1 MPEETGI
8 HELLTLKTIAETL
21 NSSNE
26 LKPMLDTVMGKL
38 LDLTGNTAGWIF
50 LSEENM
56 EYEFAA
62 DRGLPPALQRDNKQP
77 MQCGSCWCLERL
89 WDGRLEHA
97 VNILN
102 CKRLSNARQY
112 NWGDTLGITHHAT
125 IPLHSGDR
133 YLGIMNVAA
142 PGKAHYPDS
151 ELALLQ
157 SVALQI
163 GSAIERMQLYS
174 TEQRR
179 ANLYAK
185 LGEFSAALNITAS
198 ECISPSILV
207 EKTTALIGQYFDWPF
222 AAIIGQH
229 AGKFEVHAAAHA
241 ANITPELA
249 PFELSDSFKN
259 RLRDIAKGQRFA
271 TLTSDEEQEITNSC
285 CSEQPVT
292 ERVVMLAVPFR
303 QITAHGSAIL
313 LITSPKAL
321 ASATADG
328 EVLEAI
334 AEHISATLES
344 VQLGEKRR
352 EIARMDERNRLA
364 RDLHDSVNQILFSL
378 SMTAKGVESMLQQ
391 EHTSSHP
398 AAEAVRDIQ
407 ELSQSALKE
416 MRALIMQLRPAGLEA
431 GLLTALQAHGQQLGL
446 LIQTERSGVLELSR
460 NVEEGLLRIGQ
471 EALNNVLKHSGA
483 SKAKVS
489 LLLNATEVILSIAD
503 QGKGGAKRRCN
514 TDTNESL
521 GLHIMKERAEALY
534 GHIHIHSEEHQ
545 GTTVEVTIPLPLQS
559 T

>member
-26 LKPMLDTVMGKL
+26 LKPMLDTVMRKL

-56 EYEFAA
+56 EYEFAV
-62 DRGLPPALQRDNKQP
+62 DRGLPPALQRNNKQP
-77 MQCGSCWCLERL
+77 MKCGSCWCLERL
-89 WDGRLEHA
+89 WDERLEHA

-112 NWGDTLGITHHAT
+112 NWGDTSGITHHAT

-133 YLGIMNVAA
+133 YLGLMNVAA
-142 PGKAHYPDS
+142 PGKAHYPES

-185 LGEFSAALNITAS
+185 LGEFSAALNLTAS
-198 ECISPSILV
+198 ESTSPSILV

-229 AGKFEVHAAAHA
+229 EGKFEVHAAAYA
-241 ANITPELA
+241 ANITPELV

-285 CSEQPVT
+285 CLEQPVT

-303 QITAHGSAIL
+303 QITAHDSAIL
-313 LITSPKAL
+313 LIASPKAL

-352 EIARMDERNRLA
+352 EIARLDERNRLA

-378 SMTAKGVESMLQQ
+378 SMTAKGVESIIKARISLSADC
-391 EHTSSHP
+391 ESS
-398 AAEAVRDIQ
+398 
-407 ELSQSALKE
+407 
-416 MRALIMQLRPAGLEA
+416 
-431 GLLTALQAHGQQLGL
+431 
-446 LIQTERSGVLELSR
+446 
-460 NVEEGLLRIGQ
+460 
-471 EALNNVLKHSGA
+471 
-483 SKAKVS
+483 
-489 LLLNATEVILSIAD
+489 
-503 QGKGGAKRRCN
+503 
-514 TDTNESL
+514 
-521 GLHIMKERAEALY
+521 
-534 GHIHIHSEEHQ
+534 
-545 GTTVEVTIPLPLQS
+545 
-559 T
+559 

>member
-77 MQCGSCWCLERL
+77 MQYGSCWCLDRL

-112 NWGDTLGITHHAT
+112 KWGDTLGITHHAT
-125 IPLHSGDR
+125 IPLYSGER
-133 YLGIMNVAA
+133 YLGLMNVAA

-179 ANLYAK
+179 ANLYSK
-185 LGEFSAALNITAS
+185 LGEFSAALNLTAS

-229 AGKFEVHAAAHA
+229 EGKFEVHAAAYA

-249 PFELSDSFKN
+249 PFELSDTFKN
-259 RLRDIAKGQRFA
+259 RLRDIAKGHRFA

-285 CSEQPVT
+285 CSEQPIT

-303 QITAHGSAIL
+303 QITAQGSAIL

-321 ASATADG
+321 ASANADG

-352 EIARMDERNRLA
+352 EIARLDERNRLA

-378 SMTAKGVESMLQQ
+378 SMTAKGVESMLKQ
-391 EHTSSHP
+391 ENTSHP

-431 GLLTALQAHGQQLGL
+431 GLLTALQTHGQQLGL
-446 LIQTERSGVLELSR
+446 LIQTQRSGVLELPR

-471 EALNNVLKHSGA
+471 EALNNVRKHSGA
-483 SKAKVS
+483 SKAEVS
-489 LLLNATEVILSIAD
+489 LHLNATEAILSIAD

-534 GHIHIHSEEHQ
+534 GRIQIHSEEHQ

>member
-62 DRGLPPALQRDNKQP
+62 DQGLPPALQRDNKQP
-77 MQCGSCWCLERL
+77 MQCGSCWCLDRL

-133 YLGIMNVAA
+133 YLGLMNVAA

-207 EKTTALIGQYFDWPF
+207 EKTTTLIGQYFDWPF
-222 AAIIGQH
+222 ATIIGQH

-241 ANITPELA
+241 ANIAPELA

-303 QITAHGSAIL
+303 QISAHGSAIL

-352 EIARMDERNRLA
+352 EIARLDERNRLA

-391 EHTSSHP
+391 KHTSHP

-446 LIQTERSGVLELSR
+446 LIQTQRSGVLELPR

-471 EALNNVLKHSGA
+471 EALNNVRKHSGA
-483 SKAKVS
+483 SKAEVS
-489 LLLNATEVILSIAD
+489 LHLNATEVILSIAD

-534 GHIHIHSEEHQ
+534 GHIHIHSKEHQ
-545 GTTVEVTIPLPLQS
+545 GTTIEVTIPLPLQS

>member
-38 LDLTGNTAGWIF
+38 LDLTGNSAGWIF
-50 LSEENM
+50 VSEEHM
-56 EYEFAA
+56 EYECVV

-77 MQCGSCWCLERL
+77 MQCGSCWCLDHL
-89 WDGRLEHA
+89 WDGRLNHA

-102 CKRLSNARQY
+102 CKRLSNARKY

-133 YLGIMNVAA
+133 YLGLMNVAA
-142 PGKAHYPDS
+142 PGKAHYADS

-185 LGEFSAALNITAS
+185 LGEFSAALNLTAS

-229 AGKFEVHAAAHA
+229 EGKFEVHAAAYA
-241 ANITPELA
+241 ANITPEVA

-259 RLRDIAKGQRFA
+259 RLREIAQGHRFA
-271 TLTSDEEQEITNSC
+271 TLTPDEEQEITNLC
-285 CSEQPVT
+285 CSEQPNT

-303 QITAHGSAIL
+303 QMTAQGSAIL

-352 EIARMDERNRLA
+352 EIARLDERNRLA

-378 SMTAKGVESMLQQ
+378 SMTAKGVESMLKQ
-391 EHTSSHP
+391 EHTSHP
-398 AAEAVRDIQ
+398 IIEAVRDIQ
-407 ELSQSALKE
+407 DLSQAALKE

-446 LIQTERSGVLELSR
+446 LVQTQRSGVQELPS
-460 NVEEGLLRIGQ
+460 NVAEGLWRIGQ
-471 EALNNVLKHSGA
+471 EALNNVRKHSGT
-483 SKAKVS
+483 SKAEIS
-489 LLLNATEVILSIAD
+489 LHLNATEVVLNIAD
-503 QGKGGAKRRCN
+503 QGKGGVKRRSN
-514 TDTNESL
+514 TKTNESL
-521 GLHIMKERAEALY
+521 GLHIMKERAEALS
-534 GHIHIHSEEHQ
+534 GRIHIHSAANQ
-545 GTTVEVTIPLPLQS
+545 GTTVEVSIPLSIQS